1 VALAIG
7 DIPGNLAE
15 VILVYNLANTRWEL
29 VNPPA
34 VPVGGTVPFFGGT
47 VPAGFALPQGQNLS
61 AATFPAANA
70 VLGTTWGS
78 PGGGNFTMPDHRG
91 RKAASLDAG
100 GSGRISVAGGNF
112 DGTVLQGGGA
122 QNQTLSTAQLPVT
135 TPSVSGTSFSGTG
148 QTNSLNQNTGFL
160 NIGAG
165 GTQANV
171 LGGGG
176 GPGDCMGS
184 TVNWSFGQMTV
195 TTTAVGTVGV
205 SMNSFGSGGSHPT
218 IDPTIMCNVM
228 MRVA

>member
-122 QNQTLSTAQLPVT
+122 QNQTLSTAQIPVI
-135 TPSVSGTSFSGTG
+135 TPSVSGASFSGNAITP
-148 QTNSLNQNTGFL
+148 SLNQFTGFL
-160 NIGAG
+160 NTSG

-176 GPGDCMGS
+176 GPGNVMGS
-184 TVNWSFGQMTV
+184 TNSWIFGQMTV
-195 TTTAVGTVGV
+195 SFTPSGSVGV

-218 IDPTIMCNVM
+218 IDPTIMCNVI